1 MGEFEPHI
9 SVIIRA
15 YNAEATIREAIE
27 SVINQTYEGPIEI
40 VICYD
45 KGSSDR
51 TYDIVEEYSRRKYT
65 NRHVIVIEHEH
76 TTPFLALLKGFAG
89 VRGKLITI
97 LDADNIFPRTYIEH
111 VMRQISNLSNPSSK
125 GNSFY
130 YTNLLIVDES
140 FRSKFVRKQSIVSFK
155 RLLLRNLIDM
165 NTMFFE
171 PICLNSILE
180 HLIEISKIRYF
191 EFLHEDYLLSLMA
204 FKLCNPKY
212 IPGAYAIYK
221 EHGRNLTGI
230 TSKDIYR
237 QLLSLERSIKTLM
250 AFRHACDALMNAMEK
265 LMWFVSVLYRVML
278 IARVIITNYLKR

>member
-1 MGEFEPHI
+1 MGELEPHI

-27 SVINQTYEGPIEI
+27 SVVNQTYEGPIEI

-51 TYDIVEEYSRRKYT
+51 TYDIVAEYSRKRYR
-65 NRHVIVIEHEH
+65 NRHIIVIEHEH

-89 VRGKLITI
+89 ARGKLITI

-111 VMRQISNLSNPSSK
+111 VMRQISNLSNFSK

-130 YTNLLIVDES
+130 YTNLLIVDGS
-140 FRSKFVRKQSIVSFK
+140 FRPKFVRMQSSVSFK
-155 RLLLRNLIDM
+155 RLLLKNLIDT

-171 PICLNSILE
+171 PICLNNILK

-191 EFLHEDYLLSLMA
+191 ESLHEDYLLSLMA

-212 IPGAYAIYK
+212 IPGAYAIYR
-221 EHGRNLTGI
+221 EHGRNLTGV
-230 TSKDIYR
+230 TSKDTYR
-237 QLLSLERSIKTLM
+237 QLLSLEKSIKTLM
-250 AFRHACDALMNAMEK
+250 AFRHACGELMNTVDK
-265 LMWFVSVLYRVML
+265 LLWFVSVLDRVML
-278 IARVIITNYLKR
+278 ITHVIITKLT